1 MPTSGAERRFVTLAR
16 KLRRARHFS
25 VREALDVARAFG
37 WIALIR
43 VGVHVLPYP
52 TLLRYLDRGL
62 PAPVAGWQED
72 ARMPVLRLAKA
83 VDIAERNTW
92 PRPKCLAR
100 SLALMRMLRAIGI
113 PAEVKIGVARP
124 GGGFE
129 AHAWVELE
137 GLVVNDAPDISSR
150 FRPLEQAAEL
160 ARLKLSDVAE
170 HFDARRLANLETQ
183 S

>member
-1 MPTSGAERRFVTLAR
+1 MPTPSAEGRLSTIAR
-16 KLRRARHFS
+16 KLRRARHLS
-25 VREALDVARAFG
+25 AREALDVARAFG

-62 PAPVAGWQED
+62 PAPVAGWQDD
-72 ARMPVLRLAKA
+72 ARSPVLRLAKA
-83 VDIAERNTW
+83 MDIAERNSR

-124 GGGFE
+124 NGGFE

-137 GLVVNDAPDISSR
+137 GQVVNDAPDITSR
-150 FRPLEQAAEL
+150 FRTLEQAAEL

-170 HFDARRLANLETQ
+170 HIDARRLAYLETQ